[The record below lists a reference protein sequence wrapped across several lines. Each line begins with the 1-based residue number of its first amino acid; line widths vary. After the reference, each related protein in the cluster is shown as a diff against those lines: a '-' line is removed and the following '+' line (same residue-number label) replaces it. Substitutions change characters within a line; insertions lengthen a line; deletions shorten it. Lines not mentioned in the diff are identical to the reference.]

1 MFSSNQKTPTRIFF
15 FVNHHNKFCLFL
27 VNYFTKNLTLP
38 GITYNVYCSPSSIVD
53 VGVSAAV
60 KADDVV
66 ESTKIQSNLLITKL
80 NLTSN
85 NLANYYMAQVI
96 L

>member
-1 MFSSNQKTPTRIFF
+1 M
-15 FVNHHNKFCLFL
+15 
-27 VNYFTKNLTLP
+27 
-38 GITYNVYCSPSSIVD
+38 YCSPSSIVD

-66 ESTKIQSNLLITKL
+66 ESPKIQSNLLITKL